1 MKADKLVA
9 LLQATNGA
17 KTVKVKFSNGGSA
30 YTYKTLETFRPG
42 DFVVVEAREAYSVA
56 KVIEMDEVPDI
67 NPESDFELKWVVQ
80 AVDTTRIDAIKEEEA
95 ALARQIT
102 MNEAKRR
109 IQEVLRDTGLDVN
122 SFQMPA
128 LLGKSSLVE

>member
-9 LLQATNGA
+9 LLQATQGVR
-17 KTVKVKFSNGGSA
+17 TVKVKFSNGGSA
-30 YTYKTLETFRPG
+30 YTYKTLETHRTG

-67 NPESDFELKWVVQ
+67 NPDADFDLKWVVQ
-80 AVDTTRIDAIKEEEA
+80 YVDTTRLDAIREEEA

-128 LLGKSSLVE
+128 LLGKSTLVE